1 MTDAG
6 VADRAIAGG
15 DGRGRLIAPSAGPD
29 QHRDRRLVVGL
40 GVLGLVLAVALRII
54 VYASGLVAPDSD
66 EAVIGLVGLHATRGD
81 VDLMFWGQAYGG
93 TIEGLAV
100 APLFALF
107 GPSVMVGRLFLLV
120 ITGICAVLTW
130 RIGRR
135 TVGDPAA
142 AVGAVLFWTMSS
154 YFVWYSTKMNIYY
167 GALTFALV
175 VVLLLLRLRDDDVP
189 RWWPI
194 AFGLSAGAAA
204 WSNPQ
209 TMFLL
214 FPALM
219 AHIRPMVAHLK
230 SVMLAVPFAVLGFS
244 PWLVFS
250 LRNDWK
256 TLKVPGVD
264 VYLPYTE
271 RVLLYFRQ
279 LPIVFG
285 GRLPMTNE
293 WLIPQAAFLAIA
305 VLGVVALAWGVARGW
320 PGLRLLTFL
329 AFGYAFVYALS
340 PQGGQP
346 GANLQPRYLL
356 FITPVLTLGLAAL
369 VSRVRVASIP
379 VLGLAVLVV
388 ISALTG
394 VGLLTMRDTQS
405 TLASSGPGA
414 NVPADISDLLSLLRD
429 QDVDHAYSFYW
440 LAYRTT
446 FESREKT
453 IVTPAFKH
461 ISRYQPYA
469 EAARE
474 DPDAAIVAMRN
485 PAQIQALQQ
494 RLDSLRITYEM
505 YERGE
510 FVVIVP
516 NGKVEPEE
524 IAGAFREA
532 GIFA

>member
-1 MTDAG
+1 M
-6 VADRAIAGG
+6 V
-15 DGRGRLIAPSAGPD
+15 
-29 QHRDRRLVVGL
+29 L
-40 GVLGLVLAVALRII
+40 GVLGLVVGVGLRLI
-54 VYASGLVAPDSD
+54 VYTSGLVAPDSD
-66 EAVIGLVGLHATRGD
+66 EAVIGLIGLHATRGD

-120 ITGICAVLTW
+120 VTGICAILTW

-142 AVGAVLFWTMSS
+142 ALGAALFWTMSS
-154 YFVWYSTKMNIYY
+154 YFVWYSTKLNIYY

-175 VVLLLLRLRDDDVP
+175 VLLSLLRLRDDDVP
-189 RWWPI
+189 RWWPV

-214 FPALM
+214 VPALV
-219 AHIRPMVAHLK
+219 AHIRPMLAHLRT
-230 SVMLAVPFAVLGFS
+230 VLASAPFALIGFS

-250 LRNDWK
+250 VRNDWR

-264 VYLPYTE
+264 VNLPYAE
-271 RVLLYFRQ
+271 RVALYFLQ
-279 LPIVFG
+279 LPIVFA
-285 GRLPMTNE
+285 GRLGLTNE
-293 WLIPQAAFLAIA
+293 WLIPEAAFRAIA
-305 VLGVVALAWGVARGW
+305 VVGVVALAWGVVRGW
-320 PGLRLLTFL
+320 PGLRLLAFL
-329 AFGYAFVYALS
+329 AVAYAFVYALS

-356 FITPVLTLGLAAL
+356 FVTPVLSLGLAAL
-369 VSRVRVASIP
+369 VSRLRVASIP
-379 VLGLAVLVV
+379 VLGFATLVA

-394 VGLLTMRDTQS
+394 IGLLAMRDRQLA
-405 TLASSGPGA
+405 LASSGPNA
-414 NVPADISDLLSLLRD
+414 AVPDDISDLLSLLRAN
-429 QDVDHAYSFYW
+429 DVDNAYSFYW

-446 FESREKT
+446 FESREET

-469 EAARE
+469 EAART
-474 DPDAAIVAMRN
+474 DQDAAIVAIRH
-485 PAQIQALQQ
+485 PVQIQALEQ
-494 RLDSLRITYEM
+494 RLVTLGISYET

-516 NGKVEPEE
+516 NRPVEPEE
-524 IAGAFREA
+524 IAAAFREA

>member
-1 MTDAG
+1 MPLLARP
-6 VADRAIAGG
+6 A
-15 DGRGRLIAPSAGPD
+15 
-29 QHRDRRLVVGL
+29 QHRQRPLVLGI
-40 GVLGLVLAVALRII
+40 GVLGLVLAVALRVI
-54 VYASGLVAPDSD
+54 VYRTGLVAPDSD
-66 EAVIGLVGLHATRGD
+66 EAVIGLVALHATRGD

-120 ITGICAVLTW
+120 VTGICAVLTW

-135 TVGDPAA
+135 SVGDPAA
-142 AVGAVLFWTMSS
+142 AIGAAFFWTMSS
-154 YFVWYSTKMNIYY
+154 YFVWYSTKLNIYY
-167 GALTFALV
+167 GALTLALV
-175 VVLLLLRLRDDDVP
+175 VLLLLLRLRDDDVP
-189 RWWPI
+189 RWWPV
-194 AFGLSAGAAA
+194 AFGLSAGAAV

-209 TMFLL
+209 TLFLL
-214 FPALM
+214 LPAVVAHVRPMM
-219 AHIRPMVAHLK
+219 AHLRTVLA
-230 SVMLAVPFAVLGFS
+230 AVPVAIIGFS

-264 VYLPYTE
+264 VYLPYAE

-285 GRLPMTNE
+285 ARLPMTNE
-293 WLIPQAAFLAIA
+293 WLIPQAAFGA
-305 VLGVVALAWGVARGW
+305 VAAVAVVALVWGVVRGW

-329 AFGYAFVYALS
+329 AVAYAFVYALS

-356 FITPVLTLGLAAL
+356 FITPVLSLGLAAL

-379 VLGLAVLVV
+379 VLGIAVLVV

-394 VGLLTMRDTQS
+394 AGLLAMTEKQS
-405 TLASSGPGA
+405 TVASSGPGA
-414 NVPADISDLLSLLRD
+414 EVPTDISKLLTLLRD
-429 QDVDHAYSFYW
+429 HDVDHAYSFYW

-446 FESREKT
+446 FESRERT
-453 IVTPAFKH
+453 IVTPAFAH
-461 ISRYQPYA
+461 ISRYRPYA
-469 EAARE
+469 EAARK
-474 DPDAAIVAMRN
+474 DSDAAIVAMRH
-485 PAQIQALQQ
+485 PAQIKALQQ
-494 RLDSLRITYEM
+494 RLDSLGISYETYA
-505 YERGE
+505 RGE

-516 NGKVEPEE
+516 NRTVAPEE
-524 IAGAFREA
+524 IAAAFREA